1 MLRLAWIR
9 NGNRLHKNYN
19 WRVRIFR
26 SRIIEMVVLKAPLYA
41 MKIKYVS
48 PRGTTHSKDH
58 ERVMKQYGLDKHT
71 ASAYLIA
78 LKSI

>member
-1 MLRLAWIR
+1 MIA
-9 NGNRLHKNYN
+9 NKT
-19 WRVRIFR
+19 
-26 SRIIEMVVLKAPLYA
+26 PLYA
-41 MKIKYVS
+41 IKIRYVS

-71 ASAYLIA
+71 ASAYLIT